1 MLDVVGQGRPG
12 MSGYLIDGY
21 ARRGELRIGERT
33 DGYADDVRV
42 IARLIINRRAA
53 IGAEVEGDLIS
64 AVGRAHVN
72 FAFAANV
79 DLATR
84 KTSLRSEYAS
94 GPALTRQAV
103 AHRYSDGLALRRHA

>member
-1 MLDVVGQGRPG
+1 M
-12 MSGYLIDGY
+12 
-21 ARRGELRIGERT
+21 RIGERT

-53 IGAEVEGDLIS
+53 IRAEVKSDLIS
-64 AVGRAHVN
+64 AVRRAHVN
-72 FAFAANV
+72 AAFAANA

-84 KTSLRSEYAS
+84 KTSLCSEYAS

-103 AHRYSDGLALRRHA
+103 AYRYSNGLALRR